1 MKVYDFC
8 EPWLDGSVILRNLID
23 QSLLLCALFWRPW
36 DVPCADIVPT
46 RYTSAKQ
53 TTKNKTRCNFLK
65 NRNRATIFAI
75 KCAPTTFFVKLTVQS
90 AYKVPPG
97 EPLGAFKISIR
108 FTGTTRTF
116 KNTKLYFLFEKLK
129 NKRSPAG
136 RRIAGAPRK
145 AIWAPKMSNCERE
158 TSNTQ
163 KLKKTRFFR
172 KARKSQIWKRLVARR
187 GPPWGGPFQDLD
199 KANVLFTPPKRALRS
214 DNLCDA
220 SSR

>member
-46 RYTSAKQ
+46 RCTSARPNHKKQ
-53 TTKNKTRCNFLK
+53 NSLQLFEK

-75 KCAPTTFFVKLTVQS
+75 KCVPTTFFVKLTVQS

-108 FTGTTRTF
+108 YTDTTRTF
-116 KNTKLYFLFEKLK
+116 LNKKFHFFLRRWK
-129 NKRSPAG
+129 KRHPAG

-145 AIWAPKMSNCERE
+145 AIWAPKMSNCGKE
-158 TSNTQ
+158 TSDTQ
-163 KLKKTRFFR
+163 KL
-172 KARKSQIWKRLVARR
+172 
-187 GPPWGGPFQDLD
+187 
-199 KANVLFTPPKRALRS
+199 
-214 DNLCDA
+214 
-220 SSR
+220 